1 MQIKEALNEGAL
13 NEFGDERSM
22 PLKLSLKPGEKF
34 VCNGAVLTNGE
45 RRVSLVIEN
54 KASILRDRDIMQAED
69 ANTPAKRI
77 YFPIMM
83 LYLDAENNDMHYD
96 TFVTR
101 MSEFME
107 AVSDHESLTVCV
119 AISRDVLQGQYYKAL
134 IKCRQLFDF
143 EQVRLNYV
151 PSSIPENAA

>member
-1 MQIKEALNEGAL
+1 
-13 NEFGDERSM
+13 M

-54 KASILRDRDIMQAED
+54 KASILRDRDIMQVDQAT
-69 ANTPAKRI
+69 TPAKRI

-83 LYLDAENNDMHYD
+83 LYLDSEHAEVHYD
-96 TFVTR
+96 EFVRR
-101 MSEFME
+101 MSEFMD
-107 AVSDHESLTVCV
+107 AVTDHDVLTTCV
-119 AISRDVLQGQYYKAL
+119 AISRDVLQGQHYKAL

-151 PSSIPENAA
+151 PSGLPENAA

>member
-1 MQIKEALNEGAL
+1 
-13 NEFGDERSM
+13 M

-34 VCNGAVLTNGE
+34 VLNGAVLTNGD

-54 KASILRDRDIMQAED
+54 KASMLRDRDIMQADE
-69 ANTPAKRI
+69 ANTPVKRI

-83 LYLDAENNDMHYD
+83 LYLDPEQTEKYYD
-96 TFVTR
+96 EFVNR
-101 MSEFME
+101 MSEFMSAVTDRE
-107 AVSDHESLTVCV
+107 ALATCV

-143 EQVRLNYV
+143 EQVRLTYV
-151 PSSIPENAA
+151 APSLS

>member
-1 MQIKEALNEGAL
+1 
-13 NEFGDERSM
+13 M

-83 LYLDAENNDMHYD
+83 LYLDAEHADVHYD
-96 TFVTR
+96 DFVKRT
-101 MSEFME
+101 SEFME
-107 AVSDHESLTVCV
+107 AVSDHESLSVCV

-143 EQVRLNYV
+143 EQVRLRYV
-151 PSSIPENAA
+151 ASSLPENAA